1 MPRCRHSLPVVPLR
15 LVVRPSS
22 FVRVAVVALVAQVV
36 IVLTGSGVRLTG
48 SGLGC
53 TDWPRCFEDRTVPP
67 WGFHHWV
74 EFGNRLLSIVV
85 VATAIAAV
93 VAARRRRP
101 YRRDLVWLSVG
112 LVVGVVAQAVLGGIL
127 VLFDLDPRLNMGHFL
142 LSMVLILD
150 GVVLVHRAAERAPF
164 GRVDEFVRRLAMLV
178 VVAAGVVVAT
188 GSVVTGSGPHAG
200 DDRAAR
206 LPFELVTVARVHAV
220 SMWVFAAATVVCA
233 VLAARRG
240 VAAGLRRPMHVLLA
254 LVVAQGA
261 LGYTQY
267 ALGVPAGLVSLHILG
282 ACLVWWTSLVLW
294 LRVRDAAAVTAPVA
308 ASVPEEVRV

>member
-1 MPRCRHSLPVVPLR
+1 VSRWRRSLHAVPARPL
-15 LVVRPSS
+15 VRPST
-22 FVRVAVVALVAQVV
+22 FVRVAFVALLAQVL

-53 TDWPRCFEDRTVPP
+53 TDWPRCFEDRTIPP

-93 VAARRRRP
+93 VAARLRRP
-101 YRRDLVWLSVG
+101 YRRDLLWLSVG

-127 VLFDLDPRLNMGHFL
+127 VLFDLDPRLNIGHFL
-142 LSMVLILD
+142 LSMVLIGD
-150 GVVLVHRAAERAPF
+150 GVVLVHRAAERPPAGPT
-164 GRVDEFVRRLAMLV
+164 DPLVRRLAA
-178 VVAAGVVVAT
+178 VVAVAAAVVVAT

-206 LPFELVTVARVHAV
+206 LPLELVTVARVHAA
-220 SMWVFAAATVVCA
+220 SMWVFVAATGACVI
-233 VLAARRG
+233 LAARRS
-240 VAAGLRRPMHVLLA
+240 APASLRRPLHVLA
-254 LVVAQGA
+254 GIAVAQGA

-282 ACLVWWTSLVLW
+282 ACLVWWTTLVLW
-294 LRVRDAAAVTAPVA
+294 LRVRETVA
-308 ASVPEEVRV
+308 MEVRG

>member
-1 MPRCRHSLPVVPLR
+1 VSRWRRSLHLVPAR
-15 LVVRPSS
+15 PEVRPSS
-22 FVRVAVVALVAQVV
+22 FVRVAVVALLAQVL

-74 EFGNRLLSIVV
+74 EFGNRLLSIAV

-93 VAARRRRP
+93 VAARWRRP
-101 YRRDLVWLSVG
+101 YRRDLLWLSVG
-112 LVVGVVAQAVLGGIL
+112 LVVGVLAQAVLGGIL

-150 GVVLVHRAAERAPF
+150 GVVLVHRAAERGPM
-164 GRVDEFVRRLAMLV
+164 GHVDEVVRRLSTL
-178 VVAAGVVVAT
+178 VVAAAAVVVAT

-206 LPFELVTVARVHAV
+206 LPFELVSVARVHAV
-220 SMWVFAAATVVCA
+220 STWVFAAATLLCA
-233 VLAARRG
+233 VVAARRG
-240 VAAGLRRPMHVLLA
+240 VAAGLRRPMHVLVG

-282 ACLVWWTSLVLW
+282 ACLVWWTALVLW
-294 LRVRDAAAVTAPVA
+294 LRVRDAAAVAAPTRQ
-308 ASVPEEVRV
+308 EVRV

>member
-1 MPRCRHSLPVVPLR
+1 MPRWRRSLHLVPAR
-15 LVVRPSS
+15 PEVRPSS
-22 FVRVAVVALVAQVV
+22 FVRVAVVALLAQVL

-74 EFGNRLLSIVV
+74 EFGNRLLSIAV

-93 VAARRRRP
+93 VAARWRRP
-101 YRRDLVWLSVG
+101 YRRDLLWLSVG
-112 LVVGVVAQAVLGGIL
+112 LVVGVLAQAVLGGIL

-150 GVVLVHRAAERAPF
+150 GVVLVHRAAERGPM
-164 GRVDEFVRRLAMLV
+164 GHVDEVVRWLSSLV
-178 VVAAGVVVAT
+178 VVTAAVVVAT

-206 LPFELVTVARVHAV
+206 LPFELVSVARVHAV
-220 SMWVFAAATVVCA
+220 SMWVFAAATLLCA
-233 VLAARRG
+233 VVAARRG
-240 VAAGLRRPMHVLLA
+240 VTAGLRRPMHVLVG
-254 LVVAQGA
+254 LVVAQGT

-282 ACLVWWTSLVLW
+282 ACLVWWTALVLW
-294 LRVRDAAAVTAPVA
+294 LRVRDAAAVPTPTRQ
-308 ASVPEEVRV
+308 EVRV